1 MKKQK
6 KIILFFIGFAI
17 GVFIVAF
24 CTYAVHERKNN
35 ERIYNEAVILLEA
48 GKADEAI
55 DKFREMDNFIQY
67 QGVQELL
74 INYHIDTVCPYCGHD
89 LK

>member
-6 KIILFFIGFAI
+6 TVCIGLGVGIFLLLFGS
-17 GVFIVAF
+17 
-24 CTYAVHERKNN
+24 YAVHERKNN
-35 ERIYNEAVILLEA
+35 ERIYNEAVVLLEA
-48 GKADEAI
+48 WKTDEAI